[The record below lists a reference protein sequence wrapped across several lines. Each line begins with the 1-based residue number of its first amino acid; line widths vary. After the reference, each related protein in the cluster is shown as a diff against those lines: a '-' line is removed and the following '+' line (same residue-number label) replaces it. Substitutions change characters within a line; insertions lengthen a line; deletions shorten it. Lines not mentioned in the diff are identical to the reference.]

1 MPKVS
6 IHEHITSNQAAVCTT
21 KLIARKYDCQ
31 WIKNTLDRKC
41 IFGIKNCL
49 NDEFSDIF

>member
-31 WIKNTLDRKC
+31 WIKNTWGGKC
-41 IFGIKNCL
+41 IFDIKNCL
-49 NDEFSDIF
+49 NTEFFDLF